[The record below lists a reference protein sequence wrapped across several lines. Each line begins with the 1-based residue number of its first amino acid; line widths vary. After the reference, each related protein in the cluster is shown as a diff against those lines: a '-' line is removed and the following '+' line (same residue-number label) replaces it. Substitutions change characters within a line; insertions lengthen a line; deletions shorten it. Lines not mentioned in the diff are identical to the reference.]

1 MDEATLKNYMEDA
14 VAEKLPTLIKQMG
27 LCDCE
32 RCKYDMMAYVLNKLP
47 PKYVVTNKGSL
58 FAKLDVIQSQMD
70 VSILAYLTQAAA
82 IVKDRPNHV

>member
-1 MDEATLKNYMEDA
+1 MDEATLKNYMEEA
-14 VAEKLPTLIKQMG
+14 VQEKLPTIIKQMG
-27 LCDCE
+27 LCDCS

-58 FAKLDVIQSQMD
+58 FAKLDIIQSQMD
-70 VSILAYLTQAAA
+70 TDILSHLVQAAK

>member
-1 MDEATLKNYMEDA
+1 MDEATLRNYMEDA
-14 VAEKLPTLIKQMG
+14 VSEKLPILVKQMG

-58 FAKLDVIQSQMD
+58 FAKLDVIQSQLD
-70 VSILAYLTQAAA
+70 VTILAYLTQAAE
-82 IVKDRPNHV
+82 IVKKNPNHN